1 MDTLVGT
8 DGDLSTTTPALRLK
22 DITAGYGGTIILRDL
37 SLEVPTGHVVAV
49 LGPNGVGKTTVLRTI
64 AGVLRPKAGTVE
76 VNGLDVTKVPPYG
89 RAKHG
94 LCLVPEGGG
103 VFRSLSVAENL
114 RLQLPPWADRGAS
127 IEPAIDAFPALG
139 ERLHQRAGSLSG
151 GEQKMLAL
159 ARAYLCSPSIVL
171 LDEVSLGLA
180 PLLVSSVFDTIRDLA
195 ARGVTLVVVEQYV
208 NRALDVAD
216 KIVLLEEGRVAF
228 DGPRSALDKES
239 LVSHYLGVD
248 EAVDPDA
255 GAPADEQAN
264 HAEAWSDRHQ
274 GQ

>member
-1 MDTLVGT
+1 METLVDT
-8 DGDLSTTTPALRLK
+8 DGDLATTTPALRLQN
-22 DITAGYGGTIILRDL
+22 ITAGYGDTIILRDL
-37 SLEVPTGHVVAV
+37 SLEVPTGHVVAM

-64 AGVLRPKAGTVE
+64 AGLLQPKAGTVE
-76 VNGLDVTKVPPYG
+76 VNGLDVTKLPPHD
-89 RAKHG
+89 RAKNG

-114 RLQLPPWADRGAS
+114 RLQLPPWAERGAS
-127 IEPAIDAFPALG
+127 IDPAIEAFPALG
-139 ERLHQRAGSLSG
+139 KRLHQRAGSMSG

-180 PLLVSSVFDTIRDLA
+180 PLLVSAVFDTIRDLA
-195 ARGVTLVVVEQYV
+195 ALGVTLVVVEQYV

-216 KIVLLEEGRVAF
+216 KIVLLEEGAVAF

-248 EAVDPDA
+248 EAAEADA
-255 GAPADEQAN
+255 GIPADERTSNAV
-264 HAEAWSDRHQ
+264 AWSDGHQ
-274 GQ
+274 AE